1 MESAIKQIAR
11 RIDGRTERGR
21 LTRRGDRERTSEF
34 SGGRVRS
41 HKGSGALLIRELI
54 GMPRMPTTMEQGFG
68 ISSAERWGLQG
79 PCKCRCNR
87 GIGGAYISHGVVAR
101 DIEAYLAFVL
111 PLRPV
116 TISIAFVQ
124 LYSARKLCTGVTPPI
139 SGNFAD
145 YARDVRDVRG
155 D

>member
-68 ISSAERWGLQG
+68 ISSTERWGLQG

-87 GIGGAYISHGVVAR
+87 GIGGAYISHGVVTR

-111 PLRPV
+111 PLRP
-116 TISIAFVQ
+116 
-124 LYSARKLCTGVTPPI
+124 L
-139 SGNFAD
+139 
-145 YARDVRDVRG
+145 
-155 D
+155 